1 MESSFAG
8 QMPLHG
14 DRNTMK
20 NQGMKNETPNKA
32 TVSFAEV
39 LNGIP
44 ERQRHHMISGMRWT
58 LWLSVLSAPCGYITT
73 VLLARVGPAVV
84 GTYGLV
90 SLYIS
95 LTSIFLFFGGNG
107 VAIRFLPE
115 LPAEKR
121 LAFLI
126 SYFLVIIATALPY
139 QIVASIWPKGLRYV
153 LGSEAG
159 NWFGLL
165 LVWLAPFYILSSL
178 ILAALK
184 GLLEIKWSQVYNRII
199 TLTSF
204 VLYAVLYFG
213 ARRFL
218 ASHYVAIIWSTY
230 LVLAT
235 LVTVLAMRRLLR
247 HLGSSHHREPIRF
260 FLPKGFWSYTS
271 GLQLV
276 SILAFLSTRL
286 DYLFILNAGGLVE
299 FGRYMALITLV
310 SVIPMFATFVLDSL
324 LPSLTNTLALRDYES
339 SRRLTEI
346 YLRFILLCGMLA
358 ATFAILFA
366 HPLFAVLGPRYSDLA
381 NLALLAFPIAALQ
394 VLNWF
399 VGIMFTAIGEPY
411 GCVIAQAGR
420 LLVFCVAFWLLWA
433 PYHLWGAI
441 VAWGIAELSNQ
452 GLGLFLL
459 LRRMPFP
466 FSFVHTYLA
475 FLLIVGLSAV
485 FSRHSGNENPLI
497 SGAIWLAL
505 VGGFF
510 LAARYSWS
518 EIRRLTLMV
527 LPSRFSAAISP

>member
-1 MESSFAG
+1 M
-8 QMPLHG
+8 Q
-14 DRNTMK
+14 
-20 NQGMKNETPNKA
+20 NETSQKA
-32 TVSFAEV
+32 PVPFAEA
-39 LNGIP
+39 LDGIP

-58 LWLSVLSAPCGYITT
+58 LWLSVLSAPCGFITT
-73 VLLARVGPAVV
+73 ILLARVDPAVV
-84 GTYGLV
+84 GTYGLL
-90 SLYIS
+90 SLYIG

-107 VAIRFLPE
+107 VVIKFLPE

-121 LAFLI
+121 IAFLI
-126 SYFLVIIATALPY
+126 SYFLVIIATTLPY

-159 NWFGLL
+159 NWFGVL

-178 ILAALK
+178 TLAALK

-204 VLYAVLYFG
+204 ALYSLLYLG
-213 ARRFL
+213 ARPFL
-218 ASHYVAIIWSTY
+218 ASHYVAIIWGMY

-235 LVTVLAMRRLLR
+235 SVTVLAIRRLLR
-247 HLGSSHHREPIRF
+247 HLEVSSRSREPVRF
-260 FLPKGFWSYTS
+260 FLPKGFWLYTS
-271 GLQLV
+271 GLQLA
-276 SILAFLSTRL
+276 SILTFLSTRI
-286 DYLFILNAGGLVE
+286 DYLFILNVGGLAE
-299 FGRYMALITLV
+299 FGRYVTLITLV
-310 SVIPMFATFVLDSL
+310 SVIPTFATFVLESL
-324 LPSLTNTLALRDYES
+324 LPSLTNTLARRDYDS

-346 YLRFILLCGMLA
+346 YLRFMLPCGMLA
-358 ATFAILFA
+358 ATFAIVFA
-366 HPLFAVLGPRYSDLA
+366 HRLFGVLGPRYLDLA
-381 NLALLAFPIAALQ
+381 NLSLLAFPIAALQ

-420 LLVFCVAFWLLWA
+420 MVVFCVAFWLLWA

-459 LRRMPFP
+459 LRRMPFR
-466 FSFVHTYLA
+466 FLFVRTYLA

-485 FSRHSGNENPLI
+485 FARYSGNANLLV
-497 SGAIWLAL
+497 SGVIWLAL
-505 VGGFF
+505 VEGFF

-518 EIRRLTLMV
+518 EIRRLTLMA
-527 LPSRFSAAISP
+527 LPSQFSASISP